1 MNKKS
6 KKKHSPSSPKDTIK
20 QEILQLLLTERRG
33 NMSLKHLLKKLNK
46 KYNEAEV
53 MDVLVAAETEG
64 IIKLSQ
70 NHVKLIHKI
79 SEPKHQFADITLE
92 GKLQLTRTGNAF
104 LIVEDGGEDVRIAQK
119 NLNRAINGDRVK
131 VKLFRFDK
139 EKRREG
145 EIVEVLERKS
155 KNFVGIVHATATL
168 AFLVIDNR
176 IAAFDI
182 FIPLD
187 KLHDAKDGDKAVAH
201 IIDWPKDAKNPIGE
215 IIEILGKN
223 GSNDAEMKAILL
235 GNGFKLEFPKPVLK
249 EAEKITLEIPE
260 HEISLREDFRKK
272 LTFTID
278 PVDAKDFDD
287 ALSFVDLGD
296 DTYEIGVHIADVSHY
311 AHIGSS
317 LDKEALE
324 RATSVYLVDRV
335 LPMFPEKLSN
345 EVCSLRPKEDKL
357 CFSVIFIINKKG
369 DVLSHHFAK
378 TVIHS
383 DKRYSY
389 EEAQEILDKEKG
401 LYYDELNT
409 LNKLSKKLREKRFI
423 NGSINFETT
432 EVKFVLDEAGN
443 PIKIIPKEHIQT
455 NMLIEDFMLLANRTV
470 AELAKNKKHDGK
482 PIPFVYR
489 VHDTPDPDK
498 LKSLADLAFVF
509 GHKLDF
515 STPKRT
521 AKSLNKL
528 LDDVHGKPEQSM
540 IETLAI
546 RTMSKAI
553 YTTENIGHYGLAF
566 EDYCHFTSPIRRY
579 PDVLTHRI
587 LYNIIME
594 KKNLVEKDLEQK
606 CRHCTEQEIKAMD
619 CERASGK
626 FMQVKF
632 IENKVGQTFN
642 ALISGVAEFGIFA
655 EIIENKCEGLIRY
668 EQMED
673 DFYVYEDKKHRAK
686 GKSYGKVY
694 QLGDK
699 IRIRVLRVNQS
710 NRTIDFEMAQ

>member
-6 KKKHSPSSPKDTIK
+6 KNKPHSSSGKEPIK
-20 QEILQLLLTERRG
+20 QEILQLLLAERRG

-46 KYNEAEV
+46 KYEEGQV
-53 MDVLVAAETEG
+53 MDILVAADNEG
-64 IIKLSQ
+64 TIKLSQ
-70 NHVKLIHKI
+70 NHVKLVHKVT
-79 SEPKHQFADITLE
+79 EQKHDYKDVTLE
-92 GKLQLTRTGNAF
+92 GKLQFTRSGSAF
-104 LIVEDGGEDVRIAQK
+104 VLAEDEGEDVRVAQK

-131 VKLFRFDK
+131 VKLFRSDK
-139 EKRREG
+139 DKRREG
-145 EIVEVLERKS
+145 EVVEVLERQS
-155 KNFVGIVHATATL
+155 KNFVGIVHATTSL

-201 IIDWPKDAKNPIGE
+201 IIDWPAGAKNPVGE
-215 IIEILGKN
+215 ITEILGKN

-235 GNGFKLEFPKPVLK
+235 GNGFRLSFPKPVLK
-249 EAEKITLEIPE
+249 DAEKITLDIPE
-260 HEISLREDFRKK
+260 HEIALREDFRKK

-287 ALSFVDLGD
+287 ALSFVDLGN

-311 AHIGSS
+311 VPAESA
-317 LDKEALE
+317 LDKEAIL

-357 CFSVIFIINKKG
+357 CFAVIFTMDKKG
-369 DVLSHHFAK
+369 EVLDHHFAK

-389 EEAQEILDKEKG
+389 EEAQEILDKGKG
-401 LYYDELNT
+401 LYYDELNM
-409 LNKLSKKLREKRFI
+409 LNKLSKKLRENRFA

-432 EVKFVLDEAGN
+432 EVKFLLDDLGN
-443 PIKIIPKEHIQT
+443 PIQIIPKEHIQT

-470 AELAKNKKHDGK
+470 AEFVKKKKHDGK

-489 VHDTPDPDK
+489 VHDFPDKDK
-498 LKSLADLAFVF
+498 LKSLGDLALVF

-515 STPKRT
+515 SSPKRI

-528 LDDVHGKPEQSM
+528 LENVKGKPEQSM
-540 IETLAI
+540 LETLAI

-553 YTTENIGHYGLAF
+553 YTTQNIGHYGLAF
-566 EDYCHFTSPIRRY
+566 DDYCHFTSPIRRY
-579 PDVLTHRI
+579 PDVRTHRI
-587 LYNIIME
+587 LFNILSD
-594 KKNLVEKDLEQK
+594 KKNPVEKDLEQK
-606 CRHCTEQEIKAMD
+606 CKHCTEQEIKAMD
-619 CERASGK
+619 CERASSK

-632 IENKVGQTFN
+632 MENKVGQSFP
-642 ALISGVAEFGIFA
+642 AIISGVAEFGIFA

-668 EQMED
+668 EQMDD
-673 DFYVYEDKKHRAK
+673 DFYVYEEKKHRAK
-686 GKSYGKVY
+686 GKSYGKTL

-699 IRIRVLRVNQS
+699 IRVRVLRVNPN
-710 NRTIDFEMAQ
+710 NRTIDFELAQ

>member
-1 MNKKS
+1 LNNKVR
-6 KKKHSPSSPKDTIK
+6 KKHHSGPSKDPLK
-20 QEILQLLLTERRG
+20 HEIIQLLHSERHRS
-33 NMSLKHLLKKLNK
+33 MSLKHLIKKLNK
-46 KYNEAEV
+46 KFELTDIMKTLEK
-53 MDVLVAAETEG
+53 AETEG
-64 IIKLSQ
+64 ILNLSQ
-70 NHVKLIHKI
+70 NHVKLISKEPEHKREFQDDTI
-79 SEPKHQFADITLE
+79 E
-92 GKLQLTRTGNAF
+92 GKIQFTRSGNAF
-104 LIVEDGGEDVRIAQK
+104 VIAEDGGEDVRVAQK
-119 NLNRAINGDRVK
+119 NLNRATNGDRVK
-131 VKLFRFDK
+131 VRLFRFDND
-139 EKRREG
+139 KRREG
-145 EIVEVLERKS
+145 EIAEILERHS
-155 KNFVGIVHATATL
+155 KNFVGAVHATSTV

-182 FIPLD
+182 FIPID
-187 KLHDAKDGDKAVAH
+187 KLNNAQHGDKAVAH
-201 IIDWPKDAKNPIGE
+201 IIDWPKDAKNPVGE
-215 IIEILGKN
+215 IIEILGKT
-223 GSNDAEMKAILL
+223 GSNDAEMKSILL
-235 GNGFKLEFPKPVLK
+235 ENGFKLNFPKPVLK
-249 EAEKITLEIPE
+249 ETEKISLEISE
-260 HEISLREDFRKK
+260 HEIASREDFRKK

-287 ALSFVDLGD
+287 AISFVDLGD
-296 DTYEIGVHIADVSHY
+296 DTYEIGIHIADVSHY
-311 AHIGSS
+311 AHVGSA
-317 LDKEALE
+317 LDTEAAH

-357 CFSVIFIINKKG
+357 CFSVIFTINKKG
-369 DVLSHHFAK
+369 DVLNHHFAK

-401 LYYDELNT
+401 LYYNELNT
-409 LNKLSKKLREKRFI
+409 LNKLSKKLRENRFK

-470 AELAKNKKHDGK
+470 AELVKKKKHDGK

-498 LKSLADLAFVF
+498 LKSLADLALVF

-515 STPKRT
+515 SAPKRI

-528 LDDVHGKPEQSM
+528 LDDVRGKPEQSM

-553 YTTENIGHYGLAF
+553 YTTQNIGHYGLAF
-566 EDYCHFTSPIRRY
+566 DDYCHFTSPIRRY

-587 LYNIIME
+587 LFNIINE
-594 KKNLVEKDLEQK
+594 KKNPAEKDLEEK
-606 CRHCTEQEIKAMD
+606 CRHCTDQEIKAMD
-619 CERASGK
+619 AERASQK

-632 IENKVGQTFN
+632 IENKVGQTFA

-668 EQMED
+668 EQMKD
-673 DFYVYEDKKHRAK
+673 DFYVYEEKKHRAK

-699 IRIRVLRVNQS
+699 ISIRVLRVNQS
-710 NRTIDFEMAQ
+710 NRTIDFEMAE